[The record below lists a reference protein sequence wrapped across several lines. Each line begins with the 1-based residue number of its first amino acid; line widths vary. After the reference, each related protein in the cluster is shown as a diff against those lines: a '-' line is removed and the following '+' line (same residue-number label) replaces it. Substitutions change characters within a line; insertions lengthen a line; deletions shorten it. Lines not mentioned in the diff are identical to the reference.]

1 MGATFG
7 QRLRGLRD
15 ELGLTMEELVAA
27 FNKKFPDIPLDRS
40 KISRYERGLTR
51 PNRFDVVEGLAY
63 FFGVT
68 PSYLMG
74 RSDKRLATP
83 YRKIPILRSFDPEL
97 PPHVQTG
104 VHYEYVR
111 EDDAVDFGVISA
123 TSIPSARIA
132 PGDIVYIDRH
142 AGAEV
147 ESGDLVLAVVES
159 RPALV
164 RYYEADDSIILKA
177 EGVGHDAVISKKG
190 ARNFRIIG
198 KAVSFKSEV
207 R

>member
-1 MGATFG
+1 MGITFG
-7 QRLRGLRD
+7 QRLRDLRG

-27 FNKKFPDIPLDRS
+27 FNIKFPDIPLDRS
-40 KISRYERGLTR
+40 KISRYERDLTR

-68 PSYLMG
+68 PGYLMG
-74 RSDKRLATP
+74 RSDKRRATP
-83 YRKIPILRSFDPEL
+83 YRKVPILQGFDPEVPL
-97 PPHVQTG
+97 QVQG
-104 VHYEYVR
+104 GLVRHEYVD
-111 EDDAVDFGVISA
+111 EDDRVDFGMVSRA
-123 TSIPSARIA
+123 AVPSARIA
-132 PGDIVYIDRH
+132 PGDIVYIDRD
-142 AGAEV
+142 APPT
-147 ESGDLVLAVVES
+147 SGDLVLAMVES

-198 KAVSFKSEV
+198 KAVFFKSEV